1 MKYLLVTTMLTLT
14 TTPVVMSLQA
24 IAKPSSSSPTKRTP
38 AVLHRPH
45 TATTEERSEQINTPN
60 RRIQLM
66 QQNLQKPSKD
76 KLNQSYPAYCEFYL
90 FNVEPGSWQFQQDI
104 QRCLYGQ

>member
-1 MKYLLVTTMLTLT
+1 MNRLVITTMLTLA
-14 TTPVVMSLQA
+14 TTPVVMSLPA
-24 IAKPSSSSPTKRTP
+24 IAKPSSSSPTNRAPT
-38 AVLHRPH
+38 VLQPPH
-45 TATTEERSEQINTPN
+45 TATTEDRSEQINTLN
-60 RRIQLM
+60 RRVQPM
-66 QQNLQKPSKD
+66 QQNAQKTGED